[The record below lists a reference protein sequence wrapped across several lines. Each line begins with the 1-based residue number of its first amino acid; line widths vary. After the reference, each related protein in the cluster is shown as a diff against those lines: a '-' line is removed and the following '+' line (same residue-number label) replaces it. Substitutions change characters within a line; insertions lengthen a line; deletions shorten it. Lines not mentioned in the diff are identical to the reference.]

1 MKNKKVKKLVGQMGN
16 VANYLIS
23 FAQTYLGIY
32 DENGNQVE
40 KGDRDYLFEALEKI
54 EKKLETLEREIEGI
68 KKKL

>member
-16 VANYLIS
+16 VANYLMS
-23 FAQTYLGIY
+23 FAQTYLGVY
-32 DENGNQVE
+32 DENGNQIE

-54 EKKLETLEREIEGI
+54 EKKLEILEKEIKEI